1 LALNSQLDIVR
12 KNIVIQQRALEIVRI
27 QKQAAAANELAVK
40 KFEAEVLGTQSLEFD
55 IQQKINAQENKI
67 NFLLGRYSNK
77 ILIDSVNFLSL
88 QSMPIAVGIPS
99 QLLNNRPD
107 VKQAEFEL
115 AAAKLDLKVARA
127 EFYPSFNISS
137 KLGLQ
142 AFNPA
147 YLLKFPESVLFSIAG
162 DLAGPLINKNAIK
175 AEYYNANSR
184 QIQAMYN
191 YERTILNAYF
201 EVSTE
206 LSNLSNL
213 EKSYQLKSMQVNTLN
228 ASVDISNDLF
238 KSAKADYLEVLHTQ
252 RDALDAK
259 LELIETKLNQFNS
272 TINIYKALGGGW
284 R

>member
-1 LALNSQLDIVR
+1 MKVS
-12 KNIVIQQRALEIVRI
+12 
-27 QKQAAAANELAVK
+27 
-40 KFEAEVLGTQSLEFD
+40 
-55 IQQKINAQENKI
+55 
-67 NFLLGRYSNK
+67 
-77 ILIDSVNFLSL
+77 
-88 QSMPIAVGIPS
+88 VGIPS

-115 AAAKLDLKVARA
+115 TAAKLDVKVAKA

-147 YLLKFPESVLFSIAG
+147 YLLKFPESILFNIAG
-162 DLAGPLINKNAIK
+162 DIAGPLINKNAIK
-175 AEYYNANSR
+175 AEYYNANAR

-259 LELIETKLNQFNS
+259 LELIQL
-272 TINIYKALGGGW
+272 
-284 R
+284 